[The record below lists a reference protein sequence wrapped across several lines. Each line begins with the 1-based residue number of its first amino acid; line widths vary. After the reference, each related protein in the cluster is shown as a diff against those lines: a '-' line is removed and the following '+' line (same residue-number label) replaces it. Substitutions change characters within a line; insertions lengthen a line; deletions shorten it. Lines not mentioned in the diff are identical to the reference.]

1 MASKIW
7 WRCLEL
13 SSITVVTLYII
24 AQEQLHNIQLCYTTS
39 SPAQPPH
46 LPPHA
51 PLPRGHGAAAA
62 LLCLKSSVSTWLL
75 GFLSWTLV
83 WHFFILL
90 PTWTGLALLE
100 SQPVVCKNREMRC
113 DAVRRFQRGL
123 LGNATSHFFRPSLCK
138 HFQLTGSS
146 TTAKSI
152 QPSHP
157 YISKF
162 QGNIHSPVFVSVFM
176 LGNWSIWK
184 PTFKILFLLG
194 LF

>member
-51 PLPRGHGAAAA
+51 PLPRGHSAAAA
-62 LLCLKSSVSTWLL
+62 LLCLKSSISTWLL

-100 SQPVVCKNREMRC
+100 RQSVVCKNREMRC
-113 DAVRRFQRGL
+113 CPKISAGLAWECHKSLFQAITLQTLSADRKQ
-123 LGNATSHFFRPSLCK
+123 HHCQK
-138 HFQLTGSS
+138 HPAF
-146 TTAKSI
+146 
-152 QPSHP
+152 
-157 YISKF
+157 
-162 QGNIHSPVFVSVFM
+162 SPLRLQIPV
-176 LGNWSIWK
+176 
-184 PTFKILFLLG
+184 
-194 LF
+194 